1 MASPLAFTPLTFI
14 IAATLDTKSK
24 EAAFCRDLIRG
35 RGHIPLVI
43 DIGILGA
50 AEIIPDIDRHA
61 VAAAAGTDIKAI
73 LAHGSKN
80 DAILT
85 MRKGVTCI
93 ARDLVASGKVHG
105 ILGLGGGQGTV
116 MMTGVM
122 RELPFGFPKVMV
134 SVIANGG
141 QTFGPLVGTSDIAII
156 HSVADIL
163 GLNVITRRV
172 LAEGVGAVIGMAEI
186 CGEFS
191 PSQKIA
197 VGLTTAGVTTL
208 AAMKIRE
215 LLEARG
221 IEVISFH
228 CNGIGQQAMENLV
241 AEGRIKGVIDLSPK
255 DVIDGLYGGIFPA
268 YAQRLTPIHDAGIPC
283 IIVPGTLDFI
293 LYGPVDS
300 VPAERR
306 GRKYVMHNP
315 LHTHVRA
322 DYAEMQAAGKWM
334 MERLAGGPVAV
345 MIPNRGF
352 GQLNIENGPMF
363 DPHADAGFAAGVR
376 AALADKPQAA
386 TSVEEFDLH
395 INDPAFASAVAQKMA
410 DMLAKP

>member
-1 MASPLAFTPLTFI
+1 
-14 IAATLDTKSK
+14 
-24 EAAFCRDLIRG
+24 
-35 RGHIPLVI
+35 
-43 DIGILGA
+43 
-50 AEIIPDIDRHA
+50 
-61 VAAAAGTDIKAI
+61 
-73 LAHGSKN
+73 
-80 DAILT
+80 
-85 MRKGVTCI
+85 
-93 ARDLVASGKVHG
+93 
-105 ILGLGGGQGTV
+105 
-116 MMTGVM
+116 VM

-163 GLNVITRRV
+163 GLNIITRRV
-172 LAEGVGAVIGMAEI
+172 LSEGVGAVIGMAEI
-186 CGEFS
+186 GAES
-191 PSQKIA
+191 AQAQKTA

-268 YAQRLTPIHDAGIPC
+268 YAQRLMPIRDAGIPC
-283 IIVPGTLDFI
+283 ILIPGTLDFI

-322 DYAEMQAAGKWM
+322 DYAEIQAAGQWM
-334 MERLAGGPVAV
+334 IARLAGGPVAV
-345 MIPNRGF
+345 MIPNKGF
-352 GQLNIENGPMF
+352 GQLNIQNGPMF
-363 DPHADAGFAAGVR
+363 DPQADAGFAAGVR
-376 AALADKPQAA
+376 AALAENPQPA

-395 INDPAFASAVAQKMA
+395 INDPAFAGAVAQRMA
-410 DMLAKP
+410 DMLTRH